1 MHILIV
7 ISKNSSSIKMLSIYL
22 NLEIQLLA
30 FSNDK
35 LNSKTI
41 LVTNIFFWSDW
52 DTRKILLQEKELEWL
67 FNL

>member
-1 MHILIV
+1 MHILI
-7 ISKNSSSIKMLSIYL
+7 ITSKNSSSIKMLLIYL

-35 LNSKTI
+35 LNSKMI
-41 LVTNIFFWSDW
+41 LVTPIFFWSDW
-52 DTRKILLQEKELEWL
+52 DARKILLQEKELESL